1 MNTGDLI
8 HLSIIVPVLVFMLIG
23 IIKAIRIWTK
33 KAEKKC
39 NCHFPLPKKE
49 GEKDICAICGKKYD
63 N

>member
-33 KAEKKC
+33 KAEKKMQLP
-39 NCHFPLPKKE
+39 FPTTQKRGRKGHLRYLRKK
-49 GEKDICAICGKKYD
+49 I
-63 N
+63 